1 MDDLGNEHIPKLVR
15 QIAIPAS
22 VGMFFNTMYNVV
34 DTFWAGQLS
43 PEALAALSLSLIP
56 FIGLLAVGI
65 GLGQGASAL
74 ISNALGAEDDD
85 QASRLMAQALSL
97 AFAVS
102 AVVVAIGLVVTPL
115 LYRGMGA
122 SGEYL
127 ELSLDYMNWL
137 IYGSGAFIFAFVI
150 NSGLNAQGD
159 TKSYRNALICGFFA
173 NVILDPLFLFGWGP
187 FPALGLE
194 GIAISTV
201 LIELGV
207 VTYLSVKLL
216 TSKLGE
222 NLSIRKFSLQVKLIV
237 DLVKQGFPASVSI
250 LFISLNFYV
259 ILHFISDF
267 GKTSVAAYG
276 VSTRIVQV
284 MLLPSIGLNT
294 AALSLTGFNFG
305 ANKLERV
312 NQTWRTCFNYSLL
325 LTAFGG
331 ILLFCFPEFLLKL
344 FTDSEEIIEVGP
356 TLLRVEAVLL
366 SAYTTIFLGT
376 SVLQGLKKPMF
387 GMILSIY
394 RLIVA
399 PVIFFWVFS
408 DLLGYGLNGI
418 WVGIFLT
425 TASGALITWFYLK
438 HSLINFSSV
447 QQ

>member
-1 MDDLGNEHIPKLVR
+1 MDLGNEHIPKLVR

-56 FIGLLAVGI
+56 FIGLLAVGF
-65 GLGQGASAL
+65 GLGQGACAL
-74 ISNALGAEDDD
+74 ISNALGTEDND
-85 QASRLMAQALSL
+85 QASRLVAQALLL

-102 AVVVAIGLVVTPL
+102 AAIVVVGLVVTPF

-137 IYGSGAFIFAFVI
+137 IYGSGVFIFALVI

-173 NVILDPLFLFGWGP
+173 NIILDPLFLFGWGY

-216 TSKLGE
+216 SSKLGG
-222 NLSIRKFSLQVKLIV
+222 NLCIRKFSLQVKLIV
-237 DLVKQGFPASVSI
+237 DLVKHGFPASLSI
-250 LFISLNFYV
+250 FFISLNFYV

-305 ANKLERV
+305 ANNRERV

-331 ILLFCFPEFLLKL
+331 ILLFCFPEFLLRL
-344 FTDSEEIIEVGP
+344 FTDSEAIIEVGP

-366 SAYTTIFLGT
+366 TAYTTIFLGT
-376 SVLQGLKKPMF
+376 SVLQGLKQPMF

-399 PVIFFWVFS
+399 PVIFFWVFTEILS
-408 DLLGYGLNGI
+408 YGLNGI

-425 TASGALITWFYLK
+425 TASGALITWFYLNRTLK
-438 HSLINFSSV
+438 KLS
-447 QQ
+447 

>member
-1 MDDLGNEHIPKLVR
+1 MDLGNEHIPKLVR

-74 ISNALGAEDDD
+74 ISNAMGAEDDD

-97 AFAVS
+97 AFVVS
-102 AVVVAIGLVVTPL
+102 AVVVAIGLVVTPF

-122 SGEYL
+122 RGEYL

-216 TSKLGE
+216 TSKLGG
-222 NLSIRKFSLQVKLIV
+222 NLSIRKFSLQIKLII
-237 DLVKQGFPASVSI
+237 DLVKQGFPASLSI

-259 ILHFISDF
+259 ILHFISGF

-276 VSTRIVQV
+276 VSTRVVQV

-305 ANKLERV
+305 ANNLERV

-325 LTAFGG
+325 LTALGG
-331 ILLFCFPEFLLKL
+331 VILFCFPEFLLGL
-344 FTDSEEIIEVGP
+344 FTDSEAIIKVGP
-356 TLLRVEAVLL
+356 TILRVEAVLL
-366 SAYTTIFLGT
+366 TAYTTIFLGT

-399 PVIFFWVFS
+399 PVIFFWVFTEI
-408 DLLGYGLNGI
+408 LGYGLNGI

-425 TASGALITWFYLK
+425 TASGALITWFYLSRTLK
-438 HSLINFSSV
+438 ELS
-447 QQ
+447 

>member
-1 MDDLGNEHIPKLVR
+1 MDLGNEHIPKLVR

-207 VTYLSVKLL
+207 VTYLSAKLL
-216 TSKLGE
+216 SSKLGE
-222 NLSIRKFSLQVKLIV
+222 NLSIRKFSLQTKLIV

-305 ANKLERV
+305 ANNLERV

-366 SAYTTIFLGT
+366 TAYTTIFLGT

-425 TASGALITWFYLK
+425 TTSGALITWFYLK

>member
-1 MDDLGNEHIPKLVR
+1 MDLGNEHIPKLVR

-56 FIGLLAVGI
+56 FIGLLAVGF
-65 GLGQGASAL
+65 GLGQGACAL
-74 ISNALGAEDDD
+74 ISNALGTEDND
-85 QASRLMAQALSL
+85 QASRLVAQALLL

-102 AVVVAIGLVVTPL
+102 AVIVVVGLVVTPF

-137 IYGSGAFIFAFVI
+137 IYGSGVFSFALVI

-173 NVILDPLFLFGWGP
+173 NIILDPLFLFGWGY
-187 FPALGLE
+187 FPAFGLE
-194 GIAISTV
+194 GVAISTV

-216 TSKLGE
+216 SSKLGG
-222 NLSIRKFSLQVKLIV
+222 NLCIRRFSLQIKLIFN
-237 DLVKQGFPASVSI
+237 LVKHGFPASLSI
-250 LFISLNFYV
+250 FFISLNFYV

-305 ANKLERV
+305 ANNRERV

-331 ILLFCFPEFLLKL
+331 ILLFCFPEFLLRL
-344 FTDSEEIIEVGP
+344 FTDSEAIIEVGP

-366 SAYTTIFLGT
+366 TAYTTIFLGT
-376 SVLQGLKKPMF
+376 SVLQGLKQPMF

-399 PVIFFWVFS
+399 PVIFFWVFTEI
-408 DLLGYGLNGI
+408 LGYGLNSI

-425 TASGALITWFYLK
+425 TASGALITWFYLNRTLK
-438 HSLINFSSV
+438 ELS
-447 QQ
+447 

>member
-1 MDDLGNEHIPKLVR
+1 MDLGKDHIPKLVR

-85 QASRLMAQALSL
+85 QASRLMAQALLL
-97 AFAVS
+97 AFVVS
-102 AVVVAIGLVVTPL
+102 TVVVALGLVVTPF

-216 TSKLGE
+216 SSKLGE
-222 NLSIRKFSLQVKLIV
+222 NLCFRKFSLQIKLIV
-237 DLVKQGFPASVSI
+237 DLVKQGFPASLSI

-305 ANKLERV
+305 ANNLERV

-366 SAYTTIFLGT
+366 TAYTTIFLGT

-399 PVIFFWVFS
+399 PVIFFWIFS

-425 TASGALITWFYLK
+425 TASGALITWFFLRK
-438 HSLINFSSV
+438 TLINFSNS
-447 QQ
+447 

>member
-1 MDDLGNEHIPKLVR
+1 MDLGNEQIPKLVR

-74 ISNALGAEDDD
+74 ISNAMGAEDDD
-85 QASRLMAQALSL
+85 QAGRLMAQALSL
-97 AFAVS
+97 AFVVS
-102 AVVVAIGLVVTPL
+102 VVVVALGLVVTPF

-173 NVILDPLFLFGWGP
+173 NIILDPLFLFGWGP

-216 TSKLGE
+216 SSKLGGT
-222 NLSIRKFSLQVKLIV
+222 LGIRKFSPQVKIII
-237 DLVKQGFPASVSI
+237 DLVKQGFPASLSI

-305 ANKLERV
+305 ANNLERV
-312 NQTWRTCFNYSLL
+312 NQTWRTCFHYSLL

-331 ILLFCFPEFLLKL
+331 ILLFCF
-344 FTDSEEIIEVGP
+344 
-356 TLLRVEAVLL
+356 
-366 SAYTTIFLGT
+366 
-376 SVLQGLKKPMF
+376 Q
-387 GMILSIY
+387 
-394 RLIVA
+394 
-399 PVIFFWVFS
+399 
-408 DLLGYGLNGI
+408 
-418 WVGIFLT
+418 
-425 TASGALITWFYLK
+425 
-438 HSLINFSSV
+438 NFC
-447 QQ
+447 

>member
-1 MDDLGNEHIPKLVR
+1 MDLGNEHIPKLVR

-97 AFAVS
+97 AFVVS
-102 AVVVAIGLVVTPL
+102 AVVVAIGLFVTPF

-222 NLSIRKFSLQVKLIV
+222 NLSIRKFSLQIKLIV
-237 DLVKQGFPASVSI
+237 DLVKQGFPASLSI

-305 ANKLERV
+305 ANNLERV

-344 FTDSEEIIEVGP
+344 FTESEEIIEVGP

-366 SAYTTIFLGT
+366 TAYTTIFLGT

-418 WVGIFLT
+418 WAGIFLT

>member
-1 MDDLGNEHIPKLVR
+1 MDLGNEHIPKLVR

-207 VTYLSVKLL
+207 VTYLSAKLL
-216 TSKLGE
+216 SSKLGE
-222 NLSIRKFSLQVKLIV
+222 NLSIRKFSLQLKLIV

-305 ANKLERV
+305 ANNLERV

-344 FTDSEEIIEVGP
+344 FTESEEIIEVGP

-366 SAYTTIFLGT
+366 TAYTTIFLGT

-425 TASGALITWFYLK
+425 TTSGALITWFYLK

>member
-1 MDDLGNEHIPKLVR
+1 MDLGNEQIPKLVR

-74 ISNALGAEDDD
+74 ISNAMGAEDDD

-97 AFAVS
+97 AFVVS
-102 AVVVAIGLVVTPL
+102 AVVVALGLVVTPF

-173 NVILDPLFLFGWGP
+173 NIILDPLFLFGWGP

-216 TSKLGE
+216 SSKLGG
-222 NLSIRKFSLQVKLIV
+222 NLSIRKFSLQVKLLV
-237 DLVKQGFPASVSI
+237 DLVKQGFPASLSI

-294 AALSLTGFNFG
+294 AALSLAGFNFG
-305 ANKLERV
+305 ANNLERV

-344 FTDSEEIIEVGP
+344 FTDSDEIIEVGP
-356 TLLRVEAVLL
+356 ILLRVEAVLL
-366 SAYTTIFLGT
+366 TAYTTIFLGT

-438 HSLINFSSV
+438 RTLINVTSLP
-447 QQ
+447 Q

>member
-1 MDDLGNEHIPKLVR
+1 MDLGNEHIPKLVR

-222 NLSIRKFSLQVKLIV
+222 NLSIRKFSLQIKLIV

-305 ANKLERV
+305 ANNLERV

-366 SAYTTIFLGT
+366 TAYTTIFLGT

>member
-1 MDDLGNEHIPKLVR
+1 MDLGNEHIPKLVR

-97 AFAVS
+97 AFVVS

-207 VTYLSVKLL
+207 ITYLSVKLL
-216 TSKLGE
+216 SSKLGG

-237 DLVKQGFPASVSI
+237 DLVKQGFPASLSI

-305 ANKLERV
+305 ANDLERV

-325 LTAFGG
+325 LTTSGG
-331 ILLFCFPEFLLKL
+331 ILLFCFPEFLLRL
-344 FTDSEEIIEVGP
+344 FTDSEAIIEVGP

-366 SAYTTIFLGT
+366 TAYTTIFLGT
-376 SVLQGLKKPMF
+376 SVLQGLKQPMF

-399 PVIFFWVFS
+399 PVIFFWVFTEI
-408 DLLGYGLNGI
+408 LGYGLNGI

-425 TASGALITWFYLK
+425 TASGALITWFYLNRTLK
-438 HSLINFSSV
+438 ELS
-447 QQ
+447 

>member
-1 MDDLGNEHIPKLVR
+1 MDLGNEHIPKLVC

-56 FIGLLAVGI
+56 FIGLLAVGF

-85 QASRLMAQALSL
+85 QASRLVAQALSL

-102 AVVVAIGLVVTPL
+102 AVIVVVGLVVTPF

-137 IYGSGAFIFAFVI
+137 IYGSGAFIFALVI

-173 NVILDPLFLFGWGP
+173 NIILDPLFLFGWGY

-207 VTYLSVKLL
+207 VIYLSVKLIS
-216 TSKLGE
+216 SKLGR
-222 NLSIRKFSLQVKLIV
+222 NLCIRKFSLQVKLIF
-237 DLVKQGFPASVSI
+237 DLVKQGFPASLSI
-250 LFISLNFYV
+250 FFISLNFYV

-305 ANKLERV
+305 ANNLERV
-312 NQTWRTCFNYSLL
+312 NQTWSTCFNYSLL

-344 FTDSEEIIEVGP
+344 FTDSVEIIEVGP
-356 TLLRVEAVLL
+356 ILLRVEAVLL
-366 SAYTTIFLGT
+366 TAYTTIFLGT

-399 PVIFFWVFS
+399 PVIFFWVFTEIL
-408 DLLGYGLNGI
+408 DYGLNGI
-418 WVGIFLT
+418 WAGIFLT
-425 TASGALITWFYLK
+425 TASGALITWFYLNRT
-438 HSLINFSSV
+438 LEELF
-447 QQ
+447 

>member
-1 MDDLGNEHIPKLVR
+1 MDLGNDSIPKLVR

-22 VGMFFNTMYNVV
+22 VGMLFNTMYNVV

-74 ISNALGAEDDD
+74 ISNAMGAEDDD
-85 QASRLMAQALSL
+85 QAGRLMAQALSL
-97 AFAVS
+97 AFVVS
-102 AVVVAIGLVVTPL
+102 VVVVALGLVVTPF

-173 NVILDPLFLFGWGP
+173 NIILDPLFLFGWGP

-216 TSKLGE
+216 SSKLGGT
-222 NLSIRKFSLQVKLIV
+222 LGIRKFSPQVKIII
-237 DLVKQGFPASVSI
+237 DLVKQGFPASLSI

-305 ANKLERV
+305 ANNLERV
-312 NQTWRTCFNYSLL
+312 NQTWRTCFHYSLL

-331 ILLFCFPEFLLKL
+331 ILLFCFPEFLLRL

-366 SAYTTIFLGT
+366 TAYTTIFLGT
-376 SVLQGLKKPMF
+376 SILQGLKKPMF

-399 PVIFFWVFS
+399 PVIFFWLFS

-418 WVGIFLT
+418 WAGIFLT
-425 TASGALITWFYLK
+425 TASGALITWFFLRK
-438 HSLINFSSV
+438 TLINFSYS
-447 QQ
+447 

>member
-1 MDDLGNEHIPKLVR
+1 MDLGNEHIPKLVR

-207 VTYLSVKLL
+207 VTYLSAKLL
-216 TSKLGE
+216 SSKLGE

-305 ANKLERV
+305 ANNLERV
-312 NQTWRTCFNYSLL
+312 HQTWRTCFNYSLL

-356 TLLRVEAVLL
+356 TLLRDEAVLL
-366 SAYTTIFLGT
+366 TAYTTIFLGT

>member
-1 MDDLGNEHIPKLVR
+1 MDLGNEHIPKLVR

-56 FIGLLAVGI
+56 FIGLLAVGF
-65 GLGQGASAL
+65 GLGQGACAL
-74 ISNALGAEDDD
+74 ISNALGTEDND
-85 QASRLMAQALSL
+85 QASRLVAQALLL

-102 AVVVAIGLVVTPL
+102 AVIVVVGLVVTPF
-115 LYRGMGA
+115 LYRRMGA

-137 IYGSGAFIFAFVI
+137 IYGSGAFIFALVI

-173 NVILDPLFLFGWGP
+173 NIILDPLFLFGWGY
-187 FPALGLE
+187 FPAFGLE
-194 GIAISTV
+194 GVAISTV

-216 TSKLGE
+216 SSKLGG
-222 NLSIRKFSLQVKLIV
+222 NLCIRKFSLQVKLIV
-237 DLVKQGFPASVSI
+237 DLVKHGFPASLSI
-250 LFISLNFYV
+250 FFISLNFYV

-305 ANKLERV
+305 ANNRERV

-331 ILLFCFPEFLLKL
+331 ILLFCFPEFLLRL
-344 FTDSEEIIEVGP
+344 FTDSEAIIEVGP

-366 SAYTTIFLGT
+366 TAYTTIFLGT
-376 SVLQGLKKPMF
+376 SVLQGLKQPMF

-399 PVIFFWVFS
+399 PVIFFWVFTEI
-408 DLLGYGLNGI
+408 LGYGLNGI

-425 TASGALITWFYLK
+425 TASGALITWFYLNRTLK
-438 HSLINFSSV
+438 ELS
-447 QQ
+447 

>member
-1 MDDLGNEHIPKLVR
+1 MDLGNEQIPKLVR

-74 ISNALGAEDDD
+74 ISNAMGAEDDD
-85 QASRLMAQALSL
+85 QAGRLMAQALSL
-97 AFAVS
+97 AFVVS
-102 AVVVAIGLVVTPL
+102 VVVVALGLVVTPF

-150 NSGLNAQGD
+150 NRGLNAQGD

-173 NVILDPLFLFGWGP
+173 NIILDPLFLFGWGP

-216 TSKLGE
+216 SSKLGG
-222 NLSIRKFSLQVKLIV
+222 NLSTRKFSLQVKLIV
-237 DLVKQGFPASVSI
+237 DLVKQGFPASLSI

-305 ANKLERV
+305 ANNLERV

-344 FTDSEEIIEVGP
+344 FTDSEEIIGVGP

-366 SAYTTIFLGT
+366 TAYTTIFLGT

-399 PVIFFWVFS
+399 PVIFFWIFS

-418 WVGIFLT
+418 WAGICLT
-425 TASGALITWFYLK
+425 TASGALITWFFLRK
-438 HSLINFSSV
+438 TLINFSNS
-447 QQ
+447 

>member
-1 MDDLGNEHIPKLVR
+1 MELGNDQIPKLIR

-65 GLGQGASAL
+65 GLGQGANAL
-74 ISNALGAEDDD
+74 ISNALGADDDD
-85 QASRLMAQALSL
+85 QASRLIAQAFSL

-102 AVVVAIGLVVTPL
+102 AVIVVIGIVVTPF

-127 ELSLDYMNWL
+127 KLSLNYMNWL
-137 IYGSGAFIFAFVI
+137 IYGSGTFIFAFVI

-173 NVILDPLFLFGWGP
+173 NVVLDPLFLFGWGP

-207 VTYLSVKLL
+207 VTYLSIKLL
-216 TSKLGE
+216 SSKLGE
-222 NLSIRKFSLQVKLIV
+222 KLIIKKFV
-237 DLVKQGFPASVSI
+237 PQVETITDLVKQGFPASLSM

-284 MLLPSIGLNT
+284 ILLPSIGLNT
-294 AALSLTGFNFG
+294 AALTLTGFNFG
-305 ANKLERV
+305 ANNLDRV
-312 NQTWRTCFNYSLL
+312 NQTWRTCFKYSLL
-325 LTAFGG
+325 LTTLGG
-331 ILLFCFPEFLLKL
+331 ALLLFFPEFLLRL
-344 FTDSEEIIEVGP
+344 FTDSQEIIEVGP

-366 SAYTTIFLGT
+366 AAYTTIFLGT
-376 SVLQGLKKPMF
+376 SILQGIKKPMF
-387 GMILSIY
+387 GMILSVY

-408 DLLGYGLNGI
+408 EILGYGLNGI
-418 WVGIFLT
+418 WAGIFLT
-425 TASGALITWFYLK
+425 TASGALITWFYLNRTLK
-438 HSLINFSSV
+438 KLS
-447 QQ
+447 

>member
-1 MDDLGNEHIPKLVR
+1 MDLGNDSIPKLVR

-85 QASRLMAQALSL
+85 QASRLMAQALLL
-97 AFAVS
+97 AFVVS
-102 AVVVAIGLVVTPL
+102 TVVVALGLVVTPF

-137 IYGSGAFIFAFVI
+137 IYGSEAFIFAFVI

-207 VTYLSVKLL
+207 VTYLSIKLL
-216 TSKLGE
+216 SSKLGG
-222 NLSIRKFSLQVKLIV
+222 NLSTRKFSLQVKLII
-237 DLVKQGFPASVSI
+237 DLVKQGFPASLSI

-305 ANKLERV
+305 ANNLERV
-312 NQTWRTCFNYSLL
+312 NQTWRTCFHYSLL

-331 ILLFCFPEFLLKL
+331 ILLFCFPEFLLRL

-366 SAYTTIFLGT
+366 TAYTTIFLGT

-394 RLIVA
+394 RLVVA
-399 PVIFFWVFS
+399 PVIFFWLFS

-418 WVGIFLT
+418 WAGIFLT
-425 TASGALITWFYLK
+425 TASGALITWFFLRK
-438 HSLINFSSV
+438 TLINFSYS
-447 QQ
+447 

>member
-1 MDDLGNEHIPKLVR
+1 MELGNDQIPKLIR

-65 GLGQGASAL
+65 GLGQGANAL
-74 ISNALGAEDDD
+74 ISNALGADDDD
-85 QASRLMAQALSL
+85 QASRLMAQAFSL

-102 AVVVAIGLVVTPL
+102 AVIVVIGIAVTPF

-127 ELSLDYMNWL
+127 KLSLNYMNWL
-137 IYGSGAFIFAFVI
+137 IYGSGTFIFAFVI

-173 NVILDPLFLFGWGP
+173 NIVLDPLFLFGWGP

-216 TSKLGE
+216 SSKLGE
-222 NLSIRKFSLQVKLIV
+222 KLLIKKFIPQVETIT
-237 DLVKQGFPASVSI
+237 DLVKQGFPASLSI

-284 MLLPSIGLNT
+284 ILLPSIGLNT
-294 AALSLTGFNFG
+294 AALTLTGFNFG
-305 ANKLERV
+305 ANNLDRV
-312 NQTWRTCFNYSLL
+312 NQTWRTCFKYSLL
-325 LTAFGG
+325 LTTLGG
-331 ILLFCFPEFLLKL
+331 ALLLFFPEILLRL
-344 FTDSEEIIEVGP
+344 FTNSQEIIEVGP

-366 SAYTTIFLGT
+366 AAYTTIFLGT
-376 SVLQGLKKPMF
+376 SILQGIKKPMF
-387 GMILSIY
+387 GMILSVY

-408 DLLGYGLNGI
+408 EILGYGLNGI
-418 WVGIFLT
+418 WAGIFLT
-425 TASGALITWFYLK
+425 TASGALITWFYLNRTLK
-438 HSLINFSSV
+438 KLS
-447 QQ
+447 

>member
-1 MDDLGNEHIPKLVR
+1 MELGNDQIPKLIR

-65 GLGQGASAL
+65 GLGQGANAL
-74 ISNALGAEDDD
+74 ISNALGADDDD
-85 QASRLMAQALSL
+85 QASRLIAQAFSL

-102 AVVVAIGLVVTPL
+102 AVIVVIGIAVTPF

-127 ELSLDYMNWL
+127 KLSLNYMNWL
-137 IYGSGAFIFAFVI
+137 IYGSGTFIFAFVI

-173 NVILDPLFLFGWGP
+173 NVVLDPLFLFGWGP

-207 VTYLSVKLL
+207 VTYLSIKLL
-216 TSKLGE
+216 SSKLGE
-222 NLSIRKFSLQVKLIV
+222 KLIIKKFV
-237 DLVKQGFPASVSI
+237 PQVETITDLVKQGFPASLSM

-284 MLLPSIGLNT
+284 ILLPSIGLNT
-294 AALSLTGFNFG
+294 AALTLTGFNFG
-305 ANKLERV
+305 ANNLDRV
-312 NQTWRTCFNYSLL
+312 NQTWRTCFKYSLL
-325 LTAFGG
+325 LTTLGG
-331 ILLFCFPEFLLKL
+331 ALLLFFPEFLLRL
-344 FTDSEEIIEVGP
+344 FTDSQEIIEVGP

-366 SAYTTIFLGT
+366 AAYTIIFLGT
-376 SVLQGLKKPMF
+376 SILQGIKKPMF
-387 GMILSIY
+387 GMILSVY

-408 DLLGYGLNGI
+408 EILGYGLNGI
-418 WVGIFLT
+418 WAGIFLT
-425 TASGALITWFYLK
+425 TASGALITWFYLNRTLK
-438 HSLINFSSV
+438 KLS
-447 QQ
+447 

>member
-1 MDDLGNEHIPKLVR
+1 MDLGNDHIPRLIR
-15 QIAIPAS
+15 QIAVPAS

-43 PEALAALSLSLIP
+43 SEALAALSLSLIP
-56 FIGLLAVGI
+56 FIGLLAIGI
-65 GLGQGASAL
+65 GLGQGTNAL
-74 ISNALGAEDDD
+74 ISNAMGADDND
-85 QASRLMAQALSL
+85 QASRFMAQALAL
-97 AFAVS
+97 AFVVS
-102 AVVVAIGLVVTPL
+102 VVVVVIGIEVTPF

-137 IYGSGAFIFAFVI
+137 IYGSATFIFAFVL

-173 NVILDPLFLFGWGP
+173 NVVLDPLFLFGWGP

-207 VTYLSVKLL
+207 VTYLSIKLL
-216 TSKLGE
+216 SSKLGKQ
-222 NLSIRKFSLQVKLIV
+222 LIPRKFFPQTKIVIDLI
-237 DLVKQGFPASVSI
+237 KQGFPASFSI

-259 ILHFISDF
+259 ILHFVSDF
-267 GKTSVAAYG
+267 GKSSVAAYG
-276 VSTRIVQV
+276 VATRIVQV
-284 MLLPSIGLNT
+284 ILLPSLGLNT

-305 ANKLERV
+305 ANSIERV
-312 NQTWRTCFNYSLL
+312 NQTWKTCFNYSLF
-325 LTAFGG
+325 LTAIGG
-331 ILLFCFPEFLLKL
+331 LILFFFPEFLLRL

-356 TLLRVEAVLL
+356 TLLRVEAALL
-366 SAYTTIFLGT
+366 TAYTTIFLGT

-387 GMILSIY
+387 GMMLSIY

-399 PVIFFWVFS
+399 PIIFFWAFTEV
-408 DLLGYGLNGI
+408 LGYGLNGI
-418 WVGIFLT
+418 WLGIFLT
-425 TASGALITWFYLK
+425 TASGALITWFYLRK
-438 HSLINFSSV
+438 TLISFSNS
-447 QQ
+447 

>member
-1 MDDLGNEHIPKLVR
+1 MDLGNEHIPKLVR

-56 FIGLLAVGI
+56 FIGLLAVGF
-65 GLGQGASAL
+65 GLGQGACAL
-74 ISNALGAEDDD
+74 ISNALGTEDND
-85 QASRLMAQALSL
+85 QASRLVAQALLL

-102 AVVVAIGLVVTPL
+102 AVIVVVGLVVTPF

-122 SGEYL
+122 SGDYL

-137 IYGSGAFIFAFVI
+137 IYGSGAFIFALVI

-173 NVILDPLFLFGWGP
+173 NIILDPLFLFGWGY

-216 TSKLGE
+216 SSKLGR
-222 NLSIRKFSLQVKLIV
+222 NLCIRKFSLQVKLIV
-237 DLVKQGFPASVSI
+237 DLVKHGFPASLSI
-250 LFISLNFYV
+250 FFISLNFYV

-305 ANKLERV
+305 ANNRERV
-312 NQTWRTCFNYSLL
+312 NQTWRTCFDYSLL

-331 ILLFCFPEFLLKL
+331 ILLFCFPEFLLRL
-344 FTDSEEIIEVGP
+344 FTDSEAIIEVGP
-356 TLLRVEAVLL
+356 TLLRVEAILL
-366 SAYTTIFLGT
+366 TAYTTIFLGT
-376 SVLQGLKKPMF
+376 SVLQGLKQPMF

-399 PVIFFWVFS
+399 PVIFFWVFTEIL
-408 DLLGYGLNGI
+408 DYGLNGI
-418 WVGIFLT
+418 WAGIFLT
-425 TASGALITWFYLK
+425 TASGALITWFYLNRTLK
-438 HSLINFSSV
+438 ELF
-447 QQ
+447 

>member
-1 MDDLGNEHIPKLVR
+1 MDLGNEQIPKLVR

-74 ISNALGAEDDD
+74 ISNAMGAEDDD

-97 AFAVS
+97 AFVVS
-102 AVVVAIGLVVTPL
+102 AVVVALGLVVTPF

-173 NVILDPLFLFGWGP
+173 NIILDPLFLFGWGP

-216 TSKLGE
+216 SSKLGG
-222 NLSIRKFSLQVKLIV
+222 NLSIRKFSLQVKLLV
-237 DLVKQGFPASVSI
+237 DLVKQGFPASLSI

-305 ANKLERV
+305 ANNLERV

-331 ILLFCFPEFLLKL
+331 VLLFCFPEFLLRL

-366 SAYTTIFLGT
+366 TAYTTIFLGT

-399 PVIFFWVFS
+399 PIIFFWLFS

-418 WVGIFLT
+418 WAGIFLT
-425 TASGALITWFYLK
+425 TASGALITWFFLRK
-438 HSLINFSSV
+438 TLTNFSN
-447 QQ
+447 

>member
-1 MDDLGNEHIPKLVR
+1 MDLGNEQIPKLVR

-74 ISNALGAEDDD
+74 ISNAMGAEDDD

-97 AFAVS
+97 AFVVS
-102 AVVVAIGLVVTPL
+102 TVVVALGLVVTPF

-173 NVILDPLFLFGWGP
+173 NIILDPLFLFGWGP

-216 TSKLGE
+216 SSKLGG
-222 NLSIRKFSLQVKLIV
+222 NLSTRKFSLQVKLIV
-237 DLVKQGFPASVSI
+237 DLVKQGFPASLSI

-305 ANKLERV
+305 ANNLERV
-312 NQTWRTCFNYSLL
+312 NQTWRTCFHYSLL

-331 ILLFCFPEFLLKL
+331 ILLFCFPEFLLRL

-366 SAYTTIFLGT
+366 TAYTTIFLGT

-399 PVIFFWVFS
+399 PVIFFWLFS

-418 WVGIFLT
+418 WAGIFLT

-438 HSLINFSSV
+438 RTLTHVTSV

>member
-1 MDDLGNEHIPKLVR
+1 MDLGNEHIPKLVR

-222 NLSIRKFSLQVKLIV
+222 NLSIRKFSLQLKLIV

-305 ANKLERV
+305 ANNLERV

-366 SAYTTIFLGT
+366 TAYTTIFLGT

-399 PVIFFWVFS
+399 PVIFFWLFS
-408 DLLGYGLNGI
+408 DLFGYGLNGI

-425 TASGALITWFYLK
+425 TASGALITWFFLRK
-438 HSLINFSSV
+438 TLINFSNS
-447 QQ
+447 

>member
-1 MDDLGNEHIPKLVR
+1 MDLGNEHIPKLVR

-56 FIGLLAVGI
+56 FIGLLAVGS
-65 GLGQGASAL
+65 GLGQGACAL
-74 ISNALGAEDDD
+74 ISNALGTEDND
-85 QASRLMAQALSL
+85 QASRLVAQALLL

-102 AVVVAIGLVVTPL
+102 AVIVVVGLVVTPF

-137 IYGSGAFIFAFVI
+137 IYGSGAFIFALVI

-173 NVILDPLFLFGWGP
+173 NIILDPLFLFGWGY

-216 TSKLGE
+216 SSKLGG
-222 NLSIRKFSLQVKLIV
+222 NLCIRKFSLQVKLIV
-237 DLVKQGFPASVSI
+237 DLVKHGFPASLSI
-250 LFISLNFYV
+250 FFISLNFYV

-305 ANKLERV
+305 ANNRERV

-331 ILLFCFPEFLLKL
+331 ILLFCFPEFLLRL
-344 FTDSEEIIEVGP
+344 FTDSEAIIEVGP

-366 SAYTTIFLGT
+366 TAYTTIFLGT
-376 SVLQGLKKPMF
+376 SVLQGLKQPMF
-387 GMILSIY
+387 GMMLSIY

-399 PVIFFWVFS
+399 PVIFFWVFTEILS
-408 DLLGYGLNGI
+408 YGLNGI
-418 WVGIFLT
+418 WVGIFFT
-425 TASGALITWFYLK
+425 TASGALITWFYLNRTLK
-438 HSLINFSSV
+438 ELS
-447 QQ
+447 

>member
-1 MDDLGNEHIPKLVR
+1 MDLGNEQIPKLVR

-74 ISNALGAEDDD
+74 ISNAMGAEDDD
-85 QASRLMAQALSL
+85 QAGRLMAQALSL
-97 AFAVS
+97 AFVVS
-102 AVVVAIGLVVTPL
+102 VVVVALGLVVTPF

-207 VTYLSVKLL
+207 VTYLSIKLL
-216 TSKLGE
+216 SSKLGG
-222 NLSIRKFSLQVKLIV
+222 NLSTRKFSLQVKLII
-237 DLVKQGFPASVSI
+237 DLVKQGFPASLSI

-305 ANKLERV
+305 ANNLERV
-312 NQTWRTCFNYSLL
+312 NQTWRTCFHYSLL
-325 LTAFGG
+325 LTTFGG
-331 ILLFCFPEFLLKL
+331 ILLFCFPEFLLRL

-356 TLLRVEAVLL
+356 TLLRIEAVLL
-366 SAYTTIFLGT
+366 TAYTTIFLGT

-394 RLIVA
+394 RLVVA
-399 PVIFFWVFS
+399 PVIFFWLFS

-418 WVGIFLT
+418 WAGIFLT
-425 TASGALITWFYLK
+425 TASGALITWFVLRK
-438 HSLINFSSV
+438 TLINFSNS
-447 QQ
+447 

>member
-1 MDDLGNEHIPKLVR
+1 MELGNDQIPKLIR

-65 GLGQGASAL
+65 GLGQGANAL
-74 ISNALGAEDDD
+74 ISNALGADDDD
-85 QASRLMAQALSL
+85 QASRLIAQAFSL

-102 AVVVAIGLVVTPL
+102 AVIVVIGIVVTPF

-127 ELSLDYMNWL
+127 KLSLNYMNWL
-137 IYGSGAFIFAFVI
+137 IYGSGTFIFAFVI

-173 NVILDPLFLFGWGP
+173 NVVLDPLFLFGWGP

-207 VTYLSVKLL
+207 VTYLSIKLL
-216 TSKLGE
+216 SSKLGE
-222 NLSIRKFSLQVKLIV
+222 KLIIKKFLPQV
-237 DLVKQGFPASVSI
+237 ETITDLVKQGFPASLSM

-284 MLLPSIGLNT
+284 ILLPSIGLNT
-294 AALSLTGFNFG
+294 AALTLTGFNFG
-305 ANKLERV
+305 ANNLDRV
-312 NQTWRTCFNYSLL
+312 NQTWRTCFKYSLL
-325 LTAFGG
+325 LTTLGG
-331 ILLFCFPEFLLKL
+331 ALLLFFPEFLLRL
-344 FTDSEEIIEVGP
+344 FTDSQEIIEVGP

-366 SAYTTIFLGT
+366 AAYTTIFLGT
-376 SVLQGLKKPMF
+376 SILQGIKKPMF
-387 GMILSIY
+387 GMILSVY

-408 DLLGYGLNGI
+408 EILGYGVNGI
-418 WVGIFLT
+418 WAGIFLT
-425 TASGALITWFYLK
+425 TASGALITWFYLNRTLK
-438 HSLINFSSV
+438 KLS
-447 QQ
+447 